1 MEFIVIDPV
10 NTSIDALSISQEQRR
25 SRQRAESNKN
35 AQMLRD
41 HINRSVS
48 LKKSQDQ
55 AQLELDKSYD
65 RMGQRIALE
74 KKQGQNIN
82 IEV

>member
-10 NTSIDALSISQEQRR
+10 NTSIDAFSISQEQRR